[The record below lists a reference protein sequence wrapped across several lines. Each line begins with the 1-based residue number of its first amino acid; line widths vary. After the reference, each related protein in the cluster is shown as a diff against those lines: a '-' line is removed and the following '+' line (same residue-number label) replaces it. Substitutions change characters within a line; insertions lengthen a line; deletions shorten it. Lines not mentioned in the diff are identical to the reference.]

1 MGQGSVWGG
10 SRAWEPEETMQGEPV
25 QEQARAPLLAV
36 GEAEASLPLLPL
48 LPLMPLLPLL
58 PLLLLPLLAV
68 VPGPPMSAVWTMSAV
83 RPTC

>member
-1 MGQGSVWGG
+1 
-10 SRAWEPEETMQGEPV
+10 MQGEPV

-36 GEAEASLPLLPL
+36 GEAEASLPLFPLFPL

-58 PLLLLPLLAV
+58 PLLLLPLPAV
-68 VPGPPMSAVWTMSAV
+68 VPGPPMSAV

>member
-1 MGQGSVWGG
+1 
-10 SRAWEPEETMQGEPV
+10 MQGEPV

-36 GEAEASLPLLPL
+36 GEAEASLPLFPPFPLFPL

>member
-1 MGQGSVWGG
+1 M
-10 SRAWEPEETMQGEPV
+10 
-25 QEQARAPLLAV
+25 QEQAAL
-36 GEAEASLPLLPL
+36 GEAEASLPLFPLFPL

-58 PLLLLPLLAV
+58 PLLLLPLPAV